1 MANINFKRIMR
12 KVWNVIKKIAL
23 VIVVVL
29 LGTLAFVLFINPI
42 SFFIWSLIVPGF
54 ASRLL
59 HDSEMGFVGEI
70 IDAMDGWVPKLLPW
84 YAKRRFIEADLL
96 RNFSGKVQFKY
107 FRKENHTAD
116 CLKQMDEEG
125 VQYTWNHGSYEERG
139 MIAEVPLKL
148 TDEQFKWLLKN
159 GFNDAAR
166 TYLGTYTP
174 TNGNYKALLKAIV
187 EGNEK
192 AVDTFL
198 VAVVRYGISS
208 SRLTSVLDSAEYTDA
223 LKTSLKDAVWR
234 FGQKSLVQRYQ
245 DTCYRC
251 EFSDFCQQNKTIC
264 EEAQSRMALWQY
276 EVYHKT
282 GHKLSPAVVVS
293 ILKGGAPAWAR
304 QIFSFEPNFGIESE
318 STQAIVNANPE
329 LLRILIAVRQSKQVR

>member
-1 MANINFKRIMR
+1 M
-12 KVWNVIKKIAL
+12 IAL
-23 VIVVVL
+23 VIGAVL
-29 LGTLAFVLFINPI
+29 LGILQFILFINPA
-42 SFFIWSLIVPGF
+42 SFFIWSLIAPGF

-59 HDSEMGFVGEI
+59 HDSEMGLVGKI
-70 IDAMDGWVPKLLPW
+70 IDAMDGWVVKLLPW
-84 YAKRRFIEADLL
+84 YSKKRFIEADLL

-125 VQYTWNHGSYEERG
+125 VQYTWEHGNDEERG
-139 MIAEVPLKL
+139 MIAKVPLKL
-148 TDEQFKWLLKN
+148 TDEQFKWLLN
-159 GFNDAAR
+159 HGFNDAAR

-174 TNGNYKALLKAIV
+174 TNGNYKALLKSIV
-187 EGNEK
+187 DGNEK
-192 AVDTFL
+192 AVYTFIS
-198 VAVVRYGISS
+198 AVIRYGISS
-208 SRLTSVLDSAEYTDA
+208 SRLTSVLDSAVYTDA

-245 DTCYRC
+245 DTSYRG

-264 EEAQSRMALWQY
+264 EEAQSRMVLWQY
-276 EVYHKT
+276 EYYHKA

-293 ILKGGAPAWAR
+293 ILKGGDRAWAK

-329 LLRILIAVRQSKQVR
+329 LLRILIAVKQSKNFSRH

>member
-12 KVWNVIKKIAL
+12 KVWNVIRWIFKVILAIFLL
-23 VIVVVL
+23 VL
-29 LGTLAFVLFINPI
+29 TFVLFWNPI
-42 SFFIWSLIVPGF
+42 SFLFWALVAPNLATQILYDDNFEVLDEVIKVLNAWIV
-54 ASRLL
+54 S
-59 HDSEMGFVGEI
+59 
-70 IDAMDGWVPKLLPW
+70 LLPW
-84 YAKRRFIEADLL
+84 YSKRRFIEADLL

-116 CLKQMDEEG
+116 CLKQMDDEG
-125 VQYTWNHGSYEERG
+125 VKYTWNHGSYEERG

-148 TDEQFKWLLKN
+148 TDDQFKWLLKQ

-198 VAVVRYGISS
+198 AAVVRYGISS

-245 DTCYRC
+245 DSCYRC

-276 EVYHKT
+276 EIYHKT
-282 GHKLSPAVVVS
+282 GHELSPAVVVS
-293 ILKGGAPAWAR
+293 ILKGGDRAWAK

-318 STQAIVNANPE
+318 TTQAIVNANPE